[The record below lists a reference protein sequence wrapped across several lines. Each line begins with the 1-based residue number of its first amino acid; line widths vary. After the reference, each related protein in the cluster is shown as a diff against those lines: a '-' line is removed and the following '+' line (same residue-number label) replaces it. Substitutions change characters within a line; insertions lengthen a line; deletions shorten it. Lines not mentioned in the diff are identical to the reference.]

1 MARLVIVRHG
11 QSQANLANIY
21 GWTDSPLTP
30 HGIAQAQAVGRLL
43 ANEAEYGAVHTS
55 YMPQASRPPI

>member
-11 QSQANLANIY
+11 QSQANLANIFT

-30 HGIAQAQAVGRLL
+30 HGIAQAQADGRLL
-43 ANEAEYGAVHTS
+43 AQRDY
-55 YMPQASRPPI
+55 Q